1 MALLILCSFAME
13 IQGWGRL
20 ISGNTRNLG
29 REPTSLTSNFSSVVV
44 DHFYGRRQDITIAG
58 LYCDYLD
65 RKEQTT
71 SNMLGAMLKQLVG
84 RGAIPEGIRK
94 AFDDAKE
101 HFGGVG
107 PEVSGLLQMLKV
119 AIAQRQRVVI
129 CIDGFDESLG
139 VHRTGLLKA
148 LQAIV
153 REAPNVGLFLTGRPF
168 IRDEVEKCFPS
179 VDTVSISPTEEDIE
193 TFLRMKLDED
203 LEPDAMDERLR
214 ADIMEIIPK
223 RISEMYVQMPSF
235 PVSSGNH
242 VSHQRLHAD
251 SFLSLLASIQSSGRQ
266 QFVVVGKGLNKCQA
280 VKT

>member
-1 MALLILCSFAME
+1 MVLLILCSFAMV
-13 IQGWGRL
+13 IQVWGRL
-20 ISGNTRNLG
+20 ISGNTRNLE
-29 REPTSLTSNFSSVVV
+29 REPTSLTSNFSSVVI
-44 DHFYGRRQDITIAG
+44 DYFYKRQDITVAG

-84 RGAIPEGIRK
+84 NGTIPEDIRK
-94 AFDDAKE
+94 AFEGAGG

-107 PEVSGLLQMLKV
+107 PEVPELLQMLKV

-129 CIDGFDESLG
+129 CIDGLDESLG
-139 VHRTGLLKA
+139 VHRTGLLRD
-148 LQAIV
+148 LQALV
-153 REAPNVGLFLTGRPF
+153 RGASNLRLFLTGRPF
-168 IRDEVEKCFPS
+168 IRSEVEKYFPTADNIS
-179 VDTVSISPTEEDIE
+179 VIPTGEDIE
-193 TFLRMKLDED
+193 KFLRMKLDED

-235 PVSSGNH
+235 PGNH
-242 VSHQRLHAD
+242 VSHQRLYVD
-251 SFLSLLASIQSSGRQ
+251 SFLSLLALRQSSGRQ
-266 QFVVVGKGLNKCQA
+266 QSVVGGKSLSKCQA

>member
-1 MALLILCSFAME
+1 MALLILCSFAMV
-13 IQGWGRL
+13 IQVWGRL
-20 ISGNTRNLG
+20 ISGSARNLG
-29 REPTSLTSNFSSVVV
+29 REPTSLTSNFSSVVI
-44 DHFYGRRQDITIAG
+44 DHFYKRQDITMAG

-84 RGAIPEGIRK
+84 KGTIPEDIRK
-94 AFDDAKE
+94 AFEDAKE

-107 PEVSGLLQMLKV
+107 PEVSELLQMLKA
-119 AIAQRQRVVI
+119 AISQRHRVVV
-129 CIDGFDESLG
+129 CIDGLDESLG
-139 VHRTGLLKA
+139 VHRTGLLRV

-153 REAPNVGLFLTGRPF
+153 RGAPNLRLFLTGRPF
-168 IRDEVEKCFPS
+168 IRSDVEKYFPS
-179 VDTVSISPTEEDIE
+179 VDTISVSPVEEDIE

-214 ADIMEIIPK
+214 VDIMEIIPR

-235 PVSSGNH
+235 PVSSRDH

-251 SFLSLLASIQSSGRQ
+251 SFLSLLASIQCSGRQ
-266 QFVVVGKGLNKCQA
+266 RFVVVGKSLNKCQA
-280 VKT
+280 VGT

>member
-1 MALLILCSFAME
+1 
-13 IQGWGRL
+13 
-20 ISGNTRNLG
+20 
-29 REPTSLTSNFSSVVV
+29 VVI

-71 SNMLGAMLKQLVG
+71 SNILGAILKQLVG
-84 RGAIPEGIRK
+84 KGTIPEDIRK

-107 PEVSGLLQMLKV
+107 LEVSELLRMLKT
-119 AIAQRQRVVI
+119 AIAQRERVII
-129 CIDGFDESLG
+129 CIDGLDESLG
-139 VHRTGLLKA
+139 VHRTGLLRA

-153 REAPNVGLFLTGRPF
+153 RGAPNLRLFLTGRPF
-168 IRDEVEKCFPS
+168 IRGEVERYFPTADTIS
-179 VDTVSISPTEEDIE
+179 VSPTGEDIE
-193 TFLRMKLDED
+193 NFLRMKLDED

-223 RISEMYVQMPSF
+223 KISEMYVQMPSF
-235 PVSSGNH
+235 PGNH
-242 VSHQRLHAD
+242 VSHQRLCAD
-251 SFLSLLASIQSSGRQ
+251 SFLSLLALRQSSGRQ
-266 QFVVVGKGLNKCQA
+266 QSVVVGKSLAKCQA